1 VQLAKSPTDQ
11 AKLNAGIESVSSKTV
26 KQPKATQPKV
36 KNVDP
41 VQTAYTRCV
50 DVAVQAGKITTQ
62 MGQQILRSS
71 EPDVTISNLVR
82 DKSRE
87 RRNAAIDAVRL
98 AGAWDQVS
106 GHGVTKYD
114 GLLSLMRRDPT
125 RRAKGN
131 SIEGISDIYKG
142 KYHSQIG
149 EFLSKFRTR
158 DLGFTQ
164 DTKGLEDFVSA
175 RYGKKEVSE
184 EIKELSKTYG
194 NLRNTMVDDRNKV
207 GGSINKNV
215 DAILPQVHDQ
225 KAMAKA
231 TGPEWMEFVKGLKYE
246 IRNKDTAEPI
256 NPIMN
261 DTALN
266 SIFDSITTN
275 GLNKLRDFEPQRK
288 GSRLAD
294 KGSNQRVLYFKDD
307 VSWLAYNKRFGKSD
321 IFTLITDEIESMA
334 GDTALMQVLG
344 TNPERM
350 FNSLLT
356 QIKKEEP
363 LKKLQTEKQAKA
375 IYDVASGN
383 INAGEF
389 TTVADFMQ
397 STRNIITSAF
407 LYKAF
412 LASFSDLATIKIS
425 AKLNDLESFKIFNR
439 QLKLMMPT
447 KDKEEMRKFGVKLGL
462 LANQMIDRAAG
473 GNRHADIYGTG
484 LSTKLSTGMLRGTFL
499 TPFTESG
506 RGAFGMEYF
515 ASLADDFVK
524 TFDEL
529 SPARK
534 EIFATYNITPE
545 DWNAFRS
552 TTPLDYKGVKFAN
565 AVENKGEKFLRVV
578 LSERDDAVITAGFG
592 VQALTTGGYA
602 RGSIEGQF
610 VRGATQFSSFSLQ
623 TTMYNHRKGFAKK
636 GLTKAEYF
644 GKYLVYT
651 TVLGGIALQAKDIE
665 AGREPRAMNNIEF
678 LTAAFMQG
686 GGGGFLV
693 DLASR
698 VSNQNRY
705 GNSGSGGPQESLF
718 KDMAD
723 LSVGNIRELASGEE
737 TKFDSELVENLF
749 KYSPNAWQVS
759 IIKRSFLDEL
769 RIMLDPSYENNL
781 NKIMRQKETEY
792 DTEYFWKRGEMLP
805 EALQD
810 N

>member
-1 VQLAKSPTDQ
+1 MAKSPTDQ
-11 AKLNAGIESVSSKTV
+11 AKLNAGIESVSSKAV

-41 VQTAYTRCV
+41 VQTPYTLCV
-50 DVAVQAGKITTQ
+50 DVAVQAGKITTK
-62 MGQQILRSS
+62 MGQEILRSS

-82 DKSRE
+82 SKSRE
-87 RRNAAIDAVRL
+87 RRNAAINAVRL

-106 GHGVTKYD
+106 SHGVSKYD

-125 RRAKGN
+125 RQAKGS
-131 SIEGISDIYKG
+131 SIELEASNYKAQ
-142 KYHSQIG
+142 YHAKIA

-158 DLGFTQ
+158 NLGFTQ
-164 DTKGLEDFVSA
+164 DKKGLQDFVRA
-175 RYGKKEVSE
+175 RYGEKEVSA
-184 EIKELSKTYG
+184 EIKEFSKAYG
-194 NLRNTMVDDRNKV
+194 NLRDTMVNNFNKV
-207 GGSINKNV
+207 GGSINKNS

-225 KAMAKA
+225 KAMVKA

-275 GLNKLRDFEPQRK
+275 GLNKLQDFEVQRK
-288 GSRLAD
+288 VSRLGN
-294 KGSNQRVLYFKDD
+294 KGSDQRVLYFKDAK
-307 VSWLAYNKRFGKSD
+307 SWLAYNDRFGKSD
-321 IFTLITDEIESMA
+321 VFTLVTDDIESMA
-334 GDTALMQVLG
+334 GDTAFMKIFG

-350 FNSLLT
+350 FDSLLT

-363 LKKLQTEKQAKA
+363 LKKLQTETQAKA
-375 IYDVASGN
+375 IFNVASGKVN
-383 INAGEF
+383 DGEF
-389 TTVADFMQ
+389 TTLADLMQ
-397 STRNIITSAF
+397 SARNIITSAF
-407 LYKAF
+407 LYRAF
-412 LASFSDLATIKIS
+412 LASFSDIGTIKLS
-425 AKLNDLESFKIFNR
+425 SELNGLESFKIFNR
-439 QLKLMMPT
+439 QIKLMMPT

-484 LSTKLSTGMLRGTFL
+484 LSTKLASGAMRASWL

-515 ASLADDFVK
+515 ASLADDFAK

-565 AVENKGEKFLRVV
+565 ALENKGEKFLRVV
-578 LSERDDAVITAGFG
+578 LSERDDAIITPGFG
-592 VQALTTGGYA
+592 VQAITTGGLP
-602 RGSIEGQF
+602 RGSIEGQA
-610 VRGATQFSSFSLQ
+610 VRGMTQFSSFSLT

-636 GLTKAEYF
+636 GLTRAEYI

-665 AGREPRAMNNIEF
+665 SGREPRDINNIEF
-678 LTAAFMQG
+678 LTAAFLQG
-686 GGGGFLV
+686 GGGGFV
-693 DLASR
+693 ADLLFKD
-698 VSNQNRY
+698 QNRY
-705 GNSGSGGPQESLF
+705 GGSSSFGPLGSAV
-718 KDMAD
+718 KDIQK
-723 LSVGNIRELASGEE
+723 LTQGNIQELAQGEE
-737 TKFDSELVENLF
+737 TKFTAELLENAF

-769 RIMLDPSYENNL
+769 RLMLDPSYENNL